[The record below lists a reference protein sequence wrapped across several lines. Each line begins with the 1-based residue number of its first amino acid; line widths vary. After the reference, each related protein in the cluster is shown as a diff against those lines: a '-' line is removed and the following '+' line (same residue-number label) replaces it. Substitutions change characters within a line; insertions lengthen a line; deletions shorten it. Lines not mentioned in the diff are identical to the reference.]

1 MIGDNKE
8 GDNKEGDK
16 EGDNTD
22 GGTAAAIN
30 VQNKKTLPPSK
41 WASEEEVLLKE
52 WAEKAMCYKWL
63 HTKSKQKYGKINMKV
78 TIPVIILSTIT
89 GTANFAQSRL
99 PESYQGGSAMV
110 IGTMNLI
117 AGIISTIAQYFKI
130 SELNEGHRIAALAW
144 DKFSRNLKIQ
154 LSKKPMNRENAS
166 SLMRYAKDEFDRLM
180 EISPTISDEIII
192 QFKETFKETYSLD
205 RNEIIDKI
213 TATFETDDQV
223 DKSKLLELF
232 KYDELDRFIKP
243 EICDRLQRIV
253 IYKDTMD
260 PVDTRE
266 IELLDIQTRNVQLY
280 RSKFRESRGRSP
292 TELELKNDTMNAE
305 V

>member
-1 MIGDNKE
+1 MTDDKKE
-8 GDNKEGDK
+8 GNDIK
-16 EGDNTD
+16 
-22 GGTAAAIN
+22 
-30 VQNKKTLPPSK
+30 LPPSK
-41 WASEEEVLLKE
+41 WESEEEILLKE

-89 GTANFAQSRL
+89 GTANFAQARL
-99 PESYQGGSAMV
+99 PESYQAGAAMV
-110 IGTMNLI
+110 VGTMNLV
-117 AGIISTIAQYFKI
+117 AGAISTIAQYFKI

-154 LSKKPMNRENAS
+154 LSKRPMNRENAN

-180 EISPTISDEIII
+180 EISPIISDEIIS

-213 TATFETDDQV
+213 NIKFKNDQV
-223 DKSKLLELF
+223 EKSDLLELF

-253 IYKDTMD
+253 VYKDTGD
-260 PVDTRE
+260 
-266 IELLDIQTRNVQLY
+266 IEMQSRIKNKEELY
-280 RSKFRESRGRSP
+280 RSKFKESRGRSP
-292 TELELKNDTMNAE
+292 TELELQNDIMNAE